1 MSLQSLSQHK
11 AFNDSRCHQHKAD
24 LETNRNKNIYHIA
37 HMYHIYICH
46 ILICQHGLDCED
58 TLHRLVQSHHHP
70 FKVSALQAVPPMMV
84 TFFSANFSNNE
95 LKPRP
100 SAVQPGVSA
109 FRVYNVQML
118 GKISS
123 DVKHTSRFQM
133 VILLPAL
140 G

>member
-1 MSLQSLSQHK
+1 
-11 AFNDSRCHQHKAD
+11 
-24 LETNRNKNIYHIA
+24 
-37 HMYHIYICH
+37 
-46 ILICQHGLDCED
+46 
-58 TLHRLVQSHHHP
+58 
-70 FKVSALQAVPPMMV
+70 MMV

-133 VILLPAL
+133 DPNGDFAPSLGVEPNQSSLARLLEGL
-140 G
+140 QGHLFTVSKK

>member
-1 MSLQSLSQHK
+1 MSSAQSRFRNEQEQEYLSY
-11 AFNDSRCHQHKAD
+11 SSYVSY
-24 LETNRNKNIYHIA
+24 IYI
-37 HMYHIYICH
+37 YLYYICH
-46 ILICQHGLDCED
+46 ILICQNGLDWTVKILC
-58 TLHRLVQSHHHP
+58 TVLYNLTFISLQ
-70 FKVSALQAVPPMMV
+70 VSALQAVPPMMV